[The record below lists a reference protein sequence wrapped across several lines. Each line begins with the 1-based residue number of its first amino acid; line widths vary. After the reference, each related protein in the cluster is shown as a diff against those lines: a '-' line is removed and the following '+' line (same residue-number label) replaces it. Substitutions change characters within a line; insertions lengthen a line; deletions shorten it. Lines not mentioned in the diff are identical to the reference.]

1 MGSYSPLLILVI
13 LCDGIK
19 SAEDCDG
26 SETGLETTEDRFMGI
41 YRPLKEDKAEI

>member
-19 SAEDCDG
+19 SAEDWQRNWTGNNGG
-26 SETGLETTEDRFMGI
+26 SLHGDL
-41 YRPLKEDKAEI
+41 